1 MWQGGAKRKKIL
13 RYLKE
18 VSDKPIMLKDVSNMI
33 AEMRQNSYTS
43 PDDNVHVTKVL
54 QDFSEGPGN
63 VVNVFRDADKLHHF
77 SDGPHETYRLFSL
90 MLTDKFGSGAFA
102 QHALINGE
110 THENMKSSLT
120 AFKRNNANWSD
131 VKAIVID
138 KDFTELST
146 LEEEFPEAT

>member
-18 VSDKPIMLKDVSNMI
+18 VSGKPIMLKDVSNMI

-63 VVNVFRDADKLHHF
+63 VVNVFRDANKLHNF
-77 SDGPHETYRLFSL
+77 SDGPHETHVLSSEDAVTTETEPL
-90 MLTDKFGSGAFA
+90 SG
-102 QHALINGE
+102 
-110 THENMKSSLT
+110 
-120 AFKRNNANWSD
+120 
-131 VKAIVID
+131 
-138 KDFTELST
+138 TELEKIRYK
-146 LEEEFPEAT
+146 LFCYVFFGMATRSGK